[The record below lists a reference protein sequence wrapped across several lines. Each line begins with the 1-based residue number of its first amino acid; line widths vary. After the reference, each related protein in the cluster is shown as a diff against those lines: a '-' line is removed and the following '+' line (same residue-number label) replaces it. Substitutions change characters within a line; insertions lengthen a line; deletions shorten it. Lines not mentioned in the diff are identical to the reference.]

1 MSNITLGQLFLLR
14 RDLKNELSEKEQNL
28 RALAL
33 HREDQPAPEESYTKA
48 YEELSNLR
56 KTLFRYDSLIEQCN
70 SLEGQVEFQEQK
82 MSLHMARHLKVHL
95 NGEAASIEQQ
105 IRWIEP
111 SVKRQEQDMIFDEKL
126 TPPAMRPQKFG
137 YKILADLKSMKEE
150 AQTLRKNVRLLDALI
165 QKADWSILVEAP
177 E

>member
-111 SVKRQEQDMIFDEKL
+111 FVVAFAIVSLSTVLSATMWRLFYLHEDELAKKDEQIAELSDILRESL
-126 TPPAMRPQKFG
+126 EEEPQG
-137 YKILADLKSMKEE
+137 
-150 AQTLRKNVRLLDALI
+150 
-165 QKADWSILVEAP
+165 
-177 E
+177 